1 MKRFLPLLLCLAL
14 LLSAMTGC
22 APRGKYSAD
31 FYLFD
36 TYCSL
41 TGYAVRKDD
50 FESAF
55 RGLVDTLTVFH
66 EETDIYHEYDIPGLA
81 LLNRMAGRKPV
92 ALSAQLM
99 DFLSYAKEAYT
110 VSGTKVNVMLGAV
123 TALWHETRES
133 GILPTEEALKSASE
147 LTDPDLLVLTETT
160 AYIAREGARID
171 VGALAKGYA
180 GRLAKAYLENA
191 GLCNYILNLGGTIVT
206 GGTPAG
212 TGRTQFTVGI
222 QDPSGEGLIDSVSA
236 AGGTC
241 FATSGDYQRY
251 IEIGGTRYHHLI
263 DPDTLFPSAYQHSVT
278 VVCDDPALADLLS
291 TALFMMTDEEGRA
304 LAAGLGAKVCYH

>member
-1 MKRFLPLLLCLAL
+1 MKRFLPLLLSLAL

-81 LLNRMAGRKPV
+81 LLNRMAGREPV

-110 VSGTKVNVMLGAV
+110 VSGAKVNVMLGAV

-180 GRLAKAYLENA
+180 GRLAKAYLQNA
-191 GLCNYILNLGGTIVT
+191 GLCDYILNLGGTIVT

-241 FATSGDYQRY
+241 FATSGDYQRC

-304 LAAGLGAKVCYH
+304 LAAGLGAKVYYH

>member
-1 MKRFLPLLLCLAL
+1 MKRFLPLLLSLAL

-81 LLNRMAGRKPV
+81 LLNRMAGREPV

-147 LTDPDLLVLTETT
+147 LTDLDLLVLTETT

-222 QDPSGEGLIDSVSA
+222 QDPLSEGLIDSVSA

-241 FATSGDYQRY
+241 FATSGDYQRC

-304 LAAGLGAKVCYH
+304 LAAGLGAKVYYH